1 MSHSLP
7 IRDSIDYCRH
17 LSWKSGSS
25 FYLPFWLLN
34 RREFEGMC
42 VLYAFFRISD
52 DLVDEKKQTIDDKTL
67 ALQHWRKNLK
77 EIINNQP
84 ATISYPINPALKWV
98 LQEFQLKP
106 EWLLDSLSGAER
118 DLSPIILQTSAQLDE
133 YCYEVAGTV
142 GLSCLAIWGTTSL
155 EAQQLGITCGRAFQR
170 TNILRDLKEDHE
182 RDRYYIPSNDIKAQ
196 LLSSLQSKM
205 FTPNLSQLIEH
216 NIEITHQYYE
226 ISQQL
231 GQLIPSKGGR
241 KMFHGI
247 YNIYYELFQTLK
259 QNPEKIL
266 LERISVPKSRKLWH
280 TCQAALKY

>member
-1 MSHSLP
+1 
-7 IRDSIDYCRH
+7 
-17 LSWKSGSS
+17 
-25 FYLPFWLLN
+25 
-34 RREFEGMC
+34 MC